1 MVPGSVFEVGWVMHF
16 QVEDLVSDQELEQLQ
31 TRLVSLDDSAWL
43 PGSQTAGSYAKQVKN
58 NWQLDKQ
65 HPDFEALADLVLT
78 ALDGHPL
85 FRAASIPLKIHSL
98 LFSRCGV
105 GEGYGRHVDNP
116 FMPGGR
122 TDLSFTLFLSH
133 LDAYSGGGLTLELP
147 QGEDTLRLPAGS
159 AIVYPSG
166 YLHRVEP
173 VTAGVRYV
181 AVGWVQSA
189 VRSSE
194 QRELLFELE
203 TACKALAASHGR
215 SDALDLL
222 YRCHTNLMRM
232 WAG

>member
-1 MVPGSVFEVGWVMHF
+1 MHF
-16 QVEDLVSDQELEQLQ
+16 PLEDLLSAQDLQQLQ
-31 TRLVSLDDSAWL
+31 ARLINLDDSAWL
-43 PGSQTAGSYAKQVKN
+43 PGAQTAGSYAKEGKN

-65 HPDFEALADLVLT
+65 HSDFAALADVVLS
-78 ALDGHPL
+78 ALDSHPL
-85 FRAASIPLKIHSL
+85 FRAAAIPLKIHSL
-98 LFSRCGV
+98 LFSRCSV

-122 TDLSFTLFLSH
+122 TDLSFTLFLSD
-133 LDAYSGGGLTLELP
+133 LASYSGGGLTLELP
-147 QGEDTLRLPAGS
+147 QGEETVRLRAGS

-173 VTAGVRYV
+173 VVAGVRYV

-189 VRSSE
+189 IRSSE
-194 QRELLFELE
+194 QRELLFEME

>member
-1 MVPGSVFEVGWVMHF
+1 MHF
-16 QVEDLVSDQELEQLQ
+16 PLEDLLSAHDLQQLQ
-31 TRLVSLDDSAWL
+31 ARLASLDDSAWL
-43 PGSQTAGSYAKQVKN
+43 PGAQTAGSYAKAVKN

-65 HPDFEALADLVLT
+65 HSDFAALADVVLS

-85 FRAASIPLKIHSL
+85 FRAAAIPLKIHSL

-122 TDLSFTLFLSH
+122 TDLSFTLFLSD
-133 LDAYSGGGLTLELP
+133 LDSYSGGALTLELP
-147 QGEDTLRLPAGS
+147 QGEEMVRLCAGS

-203 TACKALAASHGR
+203 TACKAMAAAHGR

-222 YRCHTNLMRM
+222 YRCHTNLLRM